1 MTATASTIIERTGS
15 DSGLH
20 RLARR
25 ALLLAPL
32 LAFLLTLG
40 LPPPHRTQEARVLE
54 TAREMVGGGW
64 HAWIVPHVNGRVR
77 LQKPPLAYW
86 LSAASFKTFGVSVWA
101 GRVPMAIA
109 GVLTLA
115 VTYAACR
122 WLFGEDAAALAWA
135 ALSGCMLFA
144 RLAQHAETD
153 ILAAL
158 FTTTATYALWRAW
171 AALGIRGERDGT
183 SASSPP
189 ADFWWHHLAGVS
201 IALATLAKGP
211 PAAFAPLFLLALLAI
226 EGGWVVLWRF
236 VRSGAPFVSAAL
248 ALPWFIYIARVPEA
262 AVLTSELGVIV
273 EGVGHRG
280 TPLFYLVNI
289 YIQSAPWLGILFV
302 ALAVAT
308 TRWRIDWRLRGLL
321 VWLLTILIPLS
332 FMGQKQAHYTMFA
345 LPPIA
350 ILVGWCIQQAM
361 SGGDPLLRR
370 AVAWILIAM
379 MAVAVLTVPAPL
391 VAGHFLRD
399 GIRPID
405 LLMTSALAVAAGT
418 ACVLHARSGIAESAP
433 WTVGAGAVVIIL
445 GVSAWGPSL
454 DRPAMGDLARELKTR
469 FGDGPYAFYARENL
483 PLVFEMRQVIPELDK
498 NELDPA
504 LDVQPGLVI
513 VAIDPSENERRGL
526 ARLDRVLV
534 RTVDEKQFEIFHP
547 SPSST
552 VATSPAGS
560 Q

>member
-1 MTATASTIIERTGS
+1 MTATAGTNVDRTHAEGS
-15 DSGLH
+15 RLH
-20 RLARR
+20 SVARR
-25 ALLLAPL
+25 ALVLAPL
-32 LAFLLTLG
+32 LAFLLTVG

-64 HAWIVPHVNGRVR
+64 RAWMVPHVNGRMR

-86 LSAASFKTFGVSVWA
+86 LTAASIKTFGVSVWA
-101 GRVPMAIA
+101 GRLPMAIA

-115 VTYAACR
+115 ATYAACS
-122 WLFGEDAAALAWA
+122 WLFDEDVAALAYA
-135 ALSGCMLFA
+135 ALSGCLLFA

-171 AALGIRGERDGT
+171 AARRRDNET
-183 SASSPP
+183 SASVPIG
-189 ADFWWHHLAGVS
+189 DFGWHHLAGVS

-211 PAAFAPLFLLALLAI
+211 PAAFPPLFLLTLLAI
-226 EGGWVVLWRF
+226 EGGWAVLWRF
-236 VRSGAPFVSAAL
+236 VRSGAPFVSAAI
-248 ALPWFIYIARVPEA
+248 ALPWFIFIARVPEA

-280 TPLFYLVNI
+280 GPLFYLVNI

-302 ALAVAT
+302 ALAVAA
-308 TRWRIDWRLRGLL
+308 TRWRTDWRLRGLL
-321 VWLLTILIPLS
+321 VWLLTVLVPLS

-345 LPPIA
+345 LPPVA
-350 ILVGWCIQQAM
+350 ILVGWCVRQAM

-370 AVAWILIAM
+370 TISWILVAM
-379 MAVAVLTVPAPL
+379 VVVAVLAVPGPL
-391 VAGHFLRD
+391 VAGHVLRD

-405 LLMTSALAVAAGT
+405 LLMTGVLAVAAGT
-418 ACVLHARSGIAESAP
+418 ACVLQVRSGIVRSAP
-433 WTVGAGAVVIIL
+433 WIVGAGAVVIIL

-454 DRPAMGDLARELKTR
+454 DRPTMGDLARELKTR

-483 PLVFEMRQVIPELDK
+483 PLVFEMRQVIPELDQ
-498 NELDPA
+498 NEPDPA
-504 LDVQPGLVI
+504 SGAQPGLVI
-513 VAIDPSENERRGL
+513 VAIDPGENELRALRRLEHVL
-526 ARLDRVLV
+526 AL
-534 RTVDEKQFEIFHP
+534 TVDEKQFEVYRPNP
-547 SPSST
+547 SPS

-560 Q
+560 GE